1 MLHRL
6 QDGSILKVMMATDLV
21 KIPVWQGNRTMDKE
35 HANKIRDA
43 IGSAVELLDSG
54 YRIVNYDE
62 QDANGRIAR
71 QSYLIDGQHRQ
82 HVLKEHF
89 LGQLCEPD
97 FRVVVQEKD
106 VESEGDAIAY
116 FNAINN
122 VKPQRWRTDPALLVN
137 QYIAELEKRF
147 NTKALKC
154 IRQGTTCRPYLSVE
168 RLRETL
174 KEAAKNGKLEQE
186 PAKIQLFIQK
196 VADLNTSLVASASLR
211 ILENNKDSKYWER
224 AADVKFMLAVDPKM
238 KWVADVL
245 G

>member
-6 QDGSILKVMMATDLV
+6 HDGSTLKVIQAKELIML
-21 KIPVWQGNRTMDKE
+21 PVWKGNRTMNKE
-35 HANKIRDA
+35 HANQIRNA

-62 QDANGRIAR
+62 QDATGRLVR
-71 QSYLIDGQHRQ
+71 QSYIIDGQHRQ

-89 LGQLCEPD
+89 LDNLCEND
-97 FRVVVQEKD
+97 FSVVVQEKD
-106 VESEGDAIAY
+106 VESEADAIAY

-122 VKPQRWRTDPALLVN
+122 VRPQKWRTDPALLVN

-147 NTKALKC
+147 NTKATKC
-154 IRQGTTCRPYLSVE
+154 IRQGTTCRPYLSVD

-174 KEAAKNGKLEQE
+174 KTHAAKLEQE
-186 PAKIQLFIQK
+186 PAKIQLFVQK
-196 VADLNTSLVASASLR
+196 VVDLNASLVASASLR
-211 ILENNKDSKYWER
+211 VLENNKDSKYWER

-238 KWVADVL
+238 KWVGEVL

>member
-6 QDGSILKVMMATDLV
+6 HDGSTLKVIQAKELIML
-21 KIPVWQGNRTMDKE
+21 PVWKGNRTMNKD
-35 HANKIRDA
+35 HANQIRNA

-62 QDANGRIAR
+62 QDATGRLVR
-71 QSYLIDGQHRQ
+71 QSYIIDGQHRQ

-89 LGQLCEPD
+89 LDNLCEND
-97 FRVVVQEKD
+97 FPVVVQEKD
-106 VESEGDAIAY
+106 VESEADAIAY

-122 VKPQRWRTDPALLVN
+122 VRPQKWRTDPALLVN

-147 NTKALKC
+147 NTKATKC
-154 IRQGTTCRPYLSVE
+154 IRQGTTCRPYLSVD

-174 KEAAKNGKLEQE
+174 KAHAAKLEQE
-186 PAKIQLFIQK
+186 PAKIQLFVQK
-196 VADLNTSLVASASLR
+196 VVDLNASLVTIASLR
-211 ILENNKDSKYWER
+211 VLENNKDSKYWER
-224 AADVKFMLAVDPKM
+224 AAEVKFMLAVDPKM

>member
-6 QDGSILKVMMATDLV
+6 HDGSTLKVMMATDLV

-154 IRQGTTCRPYLSVE
+154 IRQGTTFRPYLSVD

-174 KEAAKNGKLEQE
+174 KAHAAKLEQE
-186 PAKIQLFIQK
+186 PAKIQLFVQK
-196 VADLNTSLVASASLR
+196 VADLNASLFANAPLR
-211 ILENNKDSKYWER
+211 ILENNKESKYWER
-224 AADVKFMLAVDPKM
+224 ATEVKFMLAVDQKM
-238 KWVADVL
+238 KWVAEIL

>member
-6 QDGSILKVMMATDLV
+6 HDGSTLKVIQAKELIML
-21 KIPVWQGNRTMDKE
+21 PVWKGNRTMNKE
-35 HANKIRDA
+35 HANQIRNA

-62 QDANGRIAR
+62 QDATGRLVR
-71 QSYLIDGQHRQ
+71 QSYIIDGQHRQ

-89 LGQLCEPD
+89 LDNLCEND
-97 FRVVVQEKD
+97 FPVVVQEKD
-106 VESEGDAIAY
+106 VESEADAIAY

-122 VKPQRWRTDPALLVN
+122 VRPQKWRTDPALLVN

-147 NTKALKC
+147 NTKATKC
-154 IRQGTTCRPYLSVE
+154 IRQGTTCRPYLSVD

-174 KEAAKNGKLEQE
+174 KAHAAKLEQE
-186 PAKIQLFIQK
+186 PAKIQLFVQK
-196 VADLNTSLVASASLR
+196 VVDLNTSLVASASLR
-211 ILENNKDSKYWER
+211 VLENNKDSKYWER

>member
-6 QDGSILKVMMATDLV
+6 HDGSTLKVIQAKELIML
-21 KIPVWQGNRTMDKE
+21 PVWKGNRTMNKE
-35 HANKIRDA
+35 HANQIRNA

-62 QDANGRIAR
+62 QDATGRLVR
-71 QSYLIDGQHRQ
+71 QSYIIDGQHRQ

-89 LGQLCEPD
+89 LDNLCEND
-97 FRVVVQEKD
+97 FPVVVQEKD
-106 VESEGDAIAY
+106 VESEADAIAY

-122 VKPQRWRTDPALLVN
+122 VRPQKWRTDPALLVN

-147 NTKALKC
+147 NTKSTKC
-154 IRQGTTCRPYLSVE
+154 IRQGTTCRPYLSVD

-174 KEAAKNGKLEQE
+174 KAHAAKLEQE
-186 PAKIQLFIQK
+186 PAKIQLFVQK
-196 VADLNTSLVASASLR
+196 VVDLNASLVTIASLR
-211 ILENNKDSKYWER
+211 VLENNKDSKYWER
-224 AADVKFMLAVDPKM
+224 AADAKFMLAVDPKM
-238 KWVADVL
+238 KWVVDVL

>member
-1 MLHRL
+1 
-6 QDGSILKVMMATDLV
+6 MMATDLV

-62 QDANGRIAR
+62 QDTNGHLVR

-97 FRVVVQEKD
+97 FPVLVQEKD

-147 NTKALKC
+147 NTKASKC

-174 KEAAKNGKLEQE
+174 KAHAAKLEQE
-186 PAKIQLFIQK
+186 PAKIQLFVQK
-196 VADLNTSLVASASLR
+196 VADLNRSLVISTP
-211 ILENNKDSKYWER
+211 LESVFVNGKDEPKWLKTAVTNE
-224 AADVKFMLAVDPKM
+224 FMLAVDPKM

-245 G
+245 R

>member
-1 MLHRL
+1 ML
-6 QDGSILKVMMATDLV
+6 
-21 KIPVWQGNRTMDKE
+21 PVWKGNRTMNKD
-35 HANKIRDA
+35 HANQIRNA

-62 QDANGRIAR
+62 QDATGRLVR
-71 QSYLIDGQHRQ
+71 QSYIIDGQHRQ

-89 LGQLCEPD
+89 LDNLCEND
-97 FRVVVQEKD
+97 FPVVVQEKD
-106 VESEGDAIAY
+106 VESEADAIAY

-122 VKPQRWRTDPALLVN
+122 VRPQKWRTDPALLVN

-147 NTKALKC
+147 NTKATKC
-154 IRQGTTCRPYLSVE
+154 IRQGTTCRPYLSVD

-174 KEAAKNGKLEQE
+174 KAHAAKLEQE
-186 PAKIQLFIQK
+186 PAKIQLFVQK
-196 VADLNTSLVASASLR
+196 VVDLNASLVTIASLR
-211 ILENNKDSKYWER
+211 VLENNKDSKYWER
-224 AADVKFMLAVDPKM
+224 AAEVKFMLAVDPKM